1 MVRVCFPHQL
11 PMKCRH
17 CMHLRVAAPQMSG
30 KRAYTCLKS
39 PKVSEMFSNG
49 YSCKDENKA

>member
-1 MVRVCFPHQL
+1 MVRVCFPHKL

-17 CMHLRVAAPQMSG
+17 CMHLKVVVPQMSG

-39 PKVSEMFSNG
+39 PEIAEIFSNG
-49 YSCKDENKA
+49 GSCKDEKMA